1 MPFSIHTIKGYGIM
15 STPIVEEK
23 TPKGYIFKIN
33 IAKKQY
39 VAFNPKGEIIY
50 SDDNKTKP
58 FHIMKI
64 IVFIGLESE
73 SLARTHPYQLLK
85 IQNNSLIIPYNAA
98 EGKRQY
104 LFLPLD
110 TLLDMI
116 PCITEYFYDTASFV
130 SYVKKGNAPDYII
143 VNNTISDNDIKFISS
158 LSPSSHMEIVNT
170 TSDIT
175 IDDTKRATDQ
185 LNNVDINL
193 LSQNPVFLA
202 RIHLRN
208 LDLVRVKQIMLDMDI
223 TEQDAQYI
231 IAFLT
236 TMIKNS
242 DKEELH
248 KHIEKLEELKRS
260 YEFYLYLITN
270 NDGKIQELIA
280 QANKNDLVTFNTL
293 IQKAKLLLPTRE
305 AGLRFVDYEN
315 LIWEKQQ

>member
-1 MPFSIHTIKGYGIM
+1 M

-58 FHIMKI
+58 FHVMKI
-64 IVFIGLESE
+64 IVFIGFE
-73 SLARTHPYQLLK
+73 LASSNRKHPYQLLK
-85 IQNNSLIIPYNAA
+85 IQNNSLIIPYGAG

-104 LFLPLD
+104 LFLPSN
-110 TLLDMI
+110 TLVDMV
-116 PCITEYFYDTASFV
+116 PCITEYFDDTALFV
-130 SYVKKGNAPDYII
+130 SFVKKGNIPDYII
-143 VNNTISDNDIKFISS
+143 VNDSISDNDIKFISS
-158 LSPSSHMEIVNT
+158 LSPSSHIKIVNKI
-170 TSDIT
+170 SDVT

-185 LNNVDINL
+185 LNNADINL

-208 LDLVRVKQIMLDMDI
+208 LDLVRVKQIILDMDI
-223 TEQDAQYI
+223 TESDTQYI
-231 IAFLT
+231 IAFLS

-242 DKEELH
+242 NKEELH
-248 KHIEKLEELKRS
+248 KHLEKLKELQRT
-260 YEFYLYLITN
+260 YEFYLYLITH
-270 NDGKIQELIA
+270 NDEKIQKLIA
-280 QANKNDLVTFNTL
+280 QANKNDLVTFHTL
-293 IQKAKLLLPTRE
+293 IQKAKLLFATKE
-305 AGLRFVDYEN
+305 ASLRFVDYEN

>member
-1 MPFSIHTIKGYGIM
+1 M

-58 FHIMKI
+58 FHVMKI
-64 IVFIGLESE
+64 IVFIGLESN
-73 SLARTHPYQLLK
+73 SSNRNHPYQLLK
-85 IQNNSLIIPYNAA
+85 IQNNSLIIPYNASKD
-98 EGKRQY
+98 KRQY
-104 LFLPLD
+104 LFLPSNI
-110 TLLDMI
+110 LLDMV
-116 PCITEYFYDTASFV
+116 PCITKYFYDTASFV
-130 SYVKKGNAPDYII
+130 SYIKKGNIPDYII
-143 VNNTISDNDIKFISS
+143 VNNSISDNDIKFISS
-158 LSPSSHMEIVNT
+158 LSPSSHIKIVNT
-170 TSDIT
+170 ISDVT

-208 LDLVRVKQIMLDMDI
+208 LDFVRVKQIILDMDI
-223 TEQDAQYI
+223 SESDAQYI
-231 IAFLT
+231 IAFLS

-242 DKEELH
+242 NKEELH
-248 KHIEKLEELKRS
+248 KHLEKLKELQIT
-260 YEFYLYLITN
+260 YEFYLYLITHS
-270 NDGKIQELIA
+270 DEKIQELIA
-280 QANKNDLVTFNTL
+280 QANKNDLVTFHTL
-293 IQKAKLLLPTRE
+293 IQKAKLRFPTKE
-305 AGLRFVDYEN
+305 ASLRFVDYEN

>member
-1 MPFSIHTIKGYGIM
+1 M

-39 VAFNPKGEIIY
+39 IAFNPKGEIIY

-64 IVFIGLESE
+64 IAFIGLEDERST
-73 SLARTHPYQLLK
+73 RKNPYQLVK
-85 IQNNSLIIPYNAA
+85 IQNNSLLIPYNVST
-98 EGKRQY
+98 EKRQY
-104 LFLPLD
+104 LFLKFD
-110 TLLDMI
+110 TQLDMI
-116 PCITEYFYDTASFV
+116 PCVTEFFDDTASFV
-130 SYVKKGNAPDYII
+130 SFVKKGNVPDYII
-143 VNNTISDNDIKFISS
+143 VNNIISENDIKFIAS
-158 LSPSSHMEIVNT
+158 LSPSSHVTIVNT
-170 TSDIT
+170 TSDSNL
-175 IDDTKRATDQ
+175 DNTKRAVDQ
-185 LNNVDINL
+185 INTADINL

-223 TEQDAQYI
+223 TETDAHYI

-236 TMIKNS
+236 TMINNS
-242 DKEELH
+242 DKEELK
-248 KHIEKLEELKRS
+248 KHVEKLKELKKS
-260 YEFYLYLITN
+260 YEFYLYLITQ
-270 NDGKIQELIA
+270 NDEKIKELIA
-280 QANKNDLVTFNTL
+280 QANKNDLVTFQTL
-293 IQKAKLLLPTRE
+293 IQKAKLLFPTKE

>member
-1 MPFSIHTIKGYGIM
+1 M

-23 TPKGYIFKIN
+23 TPKGYTFKIN
-33 IAKKQY
+33 TAKKQY

-64 IVFIGLESE
+64 IVFIGFALDS
-73 SLARTHPYQLLK
+73 SNRNHPYQLLK
-85 IQNNSLIIPYNAA
+85 IQNNSLIIPYNAD

-104 LFLPLD
+104 LFLPYD
-110 TLLDMI
+110 TLLDMV
-116 PCITEYFYDTASFV
+116 PCITEYFSDTASFV
-130 SYVKKGNAPDYII
+130 SFVKKGNVPDYII
-143 VNNTISDNDIKFISS
+143 INNTMSDNDIKLISS
-158 LSPSSHMEIVNT
+158 MSSSSHMEIVNT
-170 TSDIT
+170 ISGAT

-208 LDLVRVKQIMLDMDI
+208 LDLVRVKQIMLDMDL
-223 TEQDAQYI
+223 TESDAQYI
-231 IAFLT
+231 IAFLS

-248 KHIEKLEELKRS
+248 KHVEKLKELQRS
-260 YEFYLYLITN
+260 YEFYLYLITH
-270 NDGKIQELIA
+270 NDEKIHELIA
-280 QANKNDLVTFNTL
+280 QANKNDLVTFHTL
-293 IQKAKLLLPTRE
+293 IQKAKLLFPTKE
-305 AGLRFVDYEN
+305 ASLRFVDYEN